1 MRNRKFRVAMIGHK
15 RIPTREGGV
24 EIVVEELAAR
34 MAERGI
40 EVEAFNRRD
49 IGVSEQ
55 SKLPKEYKGVRI
67 INIPTFRQ
75 SALNAFVYS
84 VLASIRALFGRYDC
98 LHYHA
103 EGPCAMI
110 WLPKLFG
117 RRVIATI
124 HGLDWQ
130 RAKWGGFSTWYI
142 KQGEKAAV
150 KFADEII
157 VLSENN
163 RKYFLDHYNRE
174 TRFIPN
180 GMKMKEQSYPPKRIR
195 EKFGLERDGYILFLA
210 RIVPEKGLHYLIEA
224 FGNIKTDKKL
234 VIAGGLTQGSEYVEK
249 IKKMAERDDRIILA
263 GFVQGEMLDE
273 LFDNCMVYVL
283 PSDIEG
289 MAMSLLE
296 CISYRTPCLV
306 SDIPENLEVVGGYM
320 PSFKHGSAESLRREL
335 EKVIGGSL
343 KNVDTGCYE
352 QILRRY
358 DWEDIV
364 TRTIALYEKR
374 K

>member
-1 MRNRKFRVAMIGHK
+1 MRNKKFRVAMIGHK

-24 EIVVEELAAR
+24 EIVVEELATR

-40 EVEAFNRRD
+40 EVDAFNRRD
-49 IGVSEQ
+49 IGVLEQ
-55 SKLPKEYKGVRI
+55 SSLPKEYKGVRI

-84 VLASIRALFGRYDC
+84 VLASFRALFGRYDC

-117 RRVIATI
+117 KRVVATV

-142 KQGEKAAV
+142 KQGEKAAA

-163 RKYFLDHYNRE
+163 RKYFLDNYNRE

-180 GMKMKEQSYPPKRIR
+180 GMSIKERSYPPELIR
-195 EKFGLERDGYILFLA
+195 EKFGLEKDGYILFLA

-224 FGNIKTDKKL
+224 FRNIKTDKKL
-234 VIAGGLTQGSEYVEK
+234 VVAGGLTHGNEYVEK
-249 IKKMAERDDRIILA
+249 IKKMAEPDDRIILT

-273 LFDNCMVYVL
+273 LFDNCLVYVL

-296 CISYRTPCLV
+296 CVSYRTPCLV

-320 PSFKHGSAESLRREL
+320 PSFKQGSAESLRQEL
-335 EKVIGGSL
+335 EKALDGSI
-343 KNVDTGCYE
+343 KNVDPACYN

-364 TRTIALYEKR
+364 TKTTALYEKR